1 GVEAHR
7 DVLVAGIDDEGLGRR
22 DVHGKSG
29 PDHHRHD
36 SAAKNGGTT
45 NAMFV
50 HRKSLLLMLSDS
62 RAAVP
67 RPDRP
72 FFANRRRLLPGRRNR
87 RTWLISSPWIAGNN
101 MEELKRLFR
110 KSRGIAPE
118 GDAVRIIPVCCPRW
132 MRTGIAGAEGT
143 AQWRWEAPS
152 GRSDSL
158 PAGQRISRTSPGVLP
173 VPSPDR

>member
-1 GVEAHR
+1 NDVVLVEQEVAFVEIGVVGDARLAVLHAEAEVVANGGVEAHR

-87 RTWLISSPWIAGNN
+87 RTWLISSPW
-101 MEELKRLFR
+101 
-110 KSRGIAPE
+110 
-118 GDAVRIIPVCCPRW
+118 
-132 MRTGIAGAEGT
+132 
-143 AQWRWEAPS
+143 
-152 GRSDSL
+152 
-158 PAGQRISRTSPGVLP
+158 
-173 VPSPDR
+173 